1 MKSRVIVSLR
11 RASALL
17 GLALCSSLAMA
28 AADGVVAT
36 RVVSYADLNLSSPQG
51 VAALYRRITV
61 AAEEVCG
68 PAEWPGSRVP
78 TPEYRDCVS
87 HAVADAIR
95 RVNRPGLSDYHLH
108 QLHRPQVLL
117 SLADER

>member
-1 MKSRVIVSLR
+1 MKPRVAVNFR

-17 GLALCSSLAMA
+17 GLALSSSLAMA
-28 AADGVVAT
+28 AADTVVAS

-51 VAALYRRITV
+51 VAVLYRRITV

-68 PAEWPGSRVP
+68 PAERAGSRLP

-95 RVNRPGLSDYHLH
+95 KVNRPAVSAYHLH
-108 QLHRPQVLL
+108 KLHRPQVLT
-117 SLADER
+117 LASTR